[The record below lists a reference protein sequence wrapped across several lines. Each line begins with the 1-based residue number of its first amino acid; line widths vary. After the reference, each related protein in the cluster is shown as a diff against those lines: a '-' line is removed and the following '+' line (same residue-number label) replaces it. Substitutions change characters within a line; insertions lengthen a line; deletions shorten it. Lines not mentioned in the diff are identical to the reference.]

1 MQTDCSIIPLKKLL
15 DQSSDFIQVISMTG
29 HILYVNQ
36 AWQRQLGY
44 SETDVLGVNWLDV
57 VHPSCRDRLALAL
70 AEYDCDGTFHDD
82 ALTGISLMS
91 KSGVQYLVDGVLEIQ
106 SIESHSSATSQLFC
120 LWKRHS
126 SGNAQTQKTYNQQH
140 SRNPA
145 YALDSKANGNRS
157 LDTVLTKIIGKQ
169 QSDEPLWLLKSMF
182 TLSRYAVVITEAEPI
197 HQPGPK
203 IIYVN
208 PAFTKI
214 TGYSADE
221 VIGQTPRILQGEK
234 TNRATL
240 KQLRQALD
248 NWESIDV
255 ELINYRKDG
264 TEFWL
269 EMTIVPVADSTGYYT
284 HWLAIQHDVTERKN
298 LEEELLKSLSKEREL
313 SDLKTRF
320 ISITSH
326 EFRTPL
332 TSIMSSVEI
341 LDYFENTETERREL
355 FDQIYNSI
363 QHLSQLLNDV
373 LFISCA
379 DSEYLSLNCEDIDVS
394 AFCLNIISEAEQS
407 FGKNHQFR
415 FHQDGLPTMVC
426 LDPKLLRQILTNL
439 LSNAVKYSDAGSLVN
454 VLLNFGLNT
463 YTVKITDQGI
473 GISEEEQSRLF
484 DFFYRGSNV
493 NDVAGTG
500 LGLAIVKKSVELLHG
515 GITVESQLQ
524 QGTTITMTFPL
535 TCQ

>member
-1 MQTDCSIIPLKKLL
+1 
-15 DQSSDFIQVISMTG
+15 MTG

-36 AWQRQLGY
+36 AWQHQLGY
-44 SETDVLGVNWLDV
+44 RETDVLGLSWLDV
-57 VHPSCRDRLALAL
+57 VHSSCRDRLSSALS
-70 AEYDCDGTFHDD
+70 EYDRNGALHHD
-82 ALTGISLMS
+82 ALTCISLMS
-91 KSGVQYLVDGVLEIQ
+91 KSGVQYLVDGVLESQPLDLQ
-106 SIESHSSATSQLFC
+106 SSHQSATPQLVC
-120 LWKRHS
+120 LWKIHPL
-126 SGNAQTQKTYNQQH
+126 GNVQNQKVYNQQY
-140 SRNPA
+140 SDNPSCT
-145 YALDSKANGNRS
+145 LDTKTDGSSS
-157 LDTVLTKIIGKQ
+157 LDTVLTKLVKKQ

-182 TLSRYAVVITEAEPI
+182 TLSRYAVVITEAELLN
-197 HQPGPK
+197 QPGPK

-221 VIGQTPRILQGEK
+221 VIGKTPRILQGEK

-269 EMTIVPVADSTGYYT
+269 EMTIIPVADSTGYYT
-284 HWLAIQHDVTERKN
+284 HWLAIQRDVTERKN

-355 FDQIYNSI
+355 FDQIYSSI

-373 LFISCA
+373 LFISRA
-379 DSEYLSLNCEDIDVS
+379 DSDRLSLNCEDIDIS
-394 AFCLNIISEAEQS
+394 AFCLNMISEAEQS
-407 FGKNHQFR
+407 FGKNHQFH
-415 FHQDGLPTMVC
+415 FQQDGPPTIGC

-439 LSNAVKYSDAGSLVN
+439 LSNAVKYSESASLVK
-454 VLLNFGLNT
+454 VLLHFELNT

-473 GISEEEQSRLF
+473 GIPEEEQSRLF

-493 NDVAGTG
+493 NDVSGTG

-515 GITVESQLQ
+515 VITVESQLQ
-524 QGTTITMTFPL
+524 QGTTITMIFPL